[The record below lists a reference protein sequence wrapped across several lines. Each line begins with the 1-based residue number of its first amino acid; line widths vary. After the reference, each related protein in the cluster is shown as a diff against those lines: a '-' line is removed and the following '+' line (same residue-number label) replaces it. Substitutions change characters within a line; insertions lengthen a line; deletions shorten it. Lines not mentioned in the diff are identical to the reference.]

1 MAINFVNPFT
11 PVVGKVPL
19 HMAGR
24 EGVIADVEAA
34 LAGTGNDPAIIS
46 LLVGP
51 RGIGKTAL
59 LSYFADIAESSGWV
73 TARVTCVK
81 GMLDDI
87 LIRAQ
92 RSAQHLVNTQP
103 SRKIKGAGIANL
115 VSLEQED
122 SPRKL
127 VNWRSKVDD
136 ILSSLADCNIGLLVT
151 IDEVNPSIEEMVTLV
166 AAFQHFLDEGKKVAL
181 IMAGLPYGV
190 TSLLSGKSTSFL
202 RRAARYELQAL
213 SDYEVEEALVRT
225 MKDGGKTFEP
235 DALEAA
241 VKAIKGFPFMLQLV
255 GYRVWRMAESSSVID
270 ISSVDAAAN
279 IARKELEQRI
289 YDAVWFELSEA
300 DKSFLQAMTE
310 DSEITRQAD
319 LPSRLNKPS
328 GHVSKYKKRMLQQ
341 GVIRE
346 RSRGLLE
353 FCLPGFKEYFDERIA
368 EERGAA

>member
-1 MAINFVNPFT
+1 
-11 PVVGKVPL
+11 
-19 HMAGR
+19 
-24 EGVIADVEAA
+24 
-34 LAGTGNDPAIIS
+34 
-46 LLVGP
+46 
-51 RGIGKTAL
+51 
-59 LSYFADIAESSGWV
+59 
-73 TARVTCVK
+73 
-81 GMLDDI
+81 
-87 LIRAQ
+87 
-92 RSAQHLVNTQP
+92 
-103 SRKIKGAGIANL
+103 
-115 VSLEQED
+115 
-122 SPRKL
+122 
-127 VNWRSKVDD
+127 
-136 ILSSLADCNIGLLVT
+136 
-151 IDEVNPSIEEMVTLV
+151 
-166 AAFQHFLDEGKKVAL
+166 
-181 IMAGLPYGV
+181 MAGLPYGV

-279 IARKELEQRI
+279 IVRKELEQRI

-353 FCLPGFKEYFDERIA
+353 LCLPDSKSILTNASPKKEALRSLCPTTSQLELILLRAFDHRVQDE
-368 EERGAA
+368 AAREGESRPTNTRPTASSAVGSGIFCRDFAAICEDCSKDYWINIHFRKGGW